1 MSTGLVRKSAAPS
14 FMARTA
20 SSTVPKAV
28 ITITEVAGS
37 ASCAACRTSKPLPA
51 GRRRSVSTT
60 RKREDWIRRRA
71 S

>member
-14 FMARTA
+14 FMAFTA

-28 ITITEVAGS
+28 MTITEVAGS
-37 ASCAACRTSKPLPA
+37 ASWAACRTSKPLPA
-51 GRRRSVSTT
+51 GRRRSVRTT
-60 RKREDWIRRRA
+60 GKRKAWILRRA